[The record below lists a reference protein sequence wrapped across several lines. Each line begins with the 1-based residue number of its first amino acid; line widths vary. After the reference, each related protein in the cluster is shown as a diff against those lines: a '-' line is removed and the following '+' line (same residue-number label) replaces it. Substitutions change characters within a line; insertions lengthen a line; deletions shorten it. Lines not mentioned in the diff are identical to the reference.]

1 MFCKKGVLK
10 NVAKFTRKQQATDLQ
25 LYHQKIDSDMVFW
38 FFPENFASFLGTPFF
53 KTTPLVAAFL
63 GLQG

>member
-10 NVAKFTRKQQATDLQ
+10 NVAKFTRKQQASDLQ
-25 LYHQKIDSDMVFW
+25 LYHQKIDSDR